1 MTNLLIRR
9 ERDTRDVIQSTGLG
23 RTQQGG
29 SHLWGGRSQ
38 EKPVLILEL
47 QVPEL

>member
-9 ERDTRDVIQSTGLG
+9 ERNTRHVIQGMGLV

-29 SHLWGGRSQ
+29 SHLWGERSQ

-47 QVPEL
+47 QTPEL